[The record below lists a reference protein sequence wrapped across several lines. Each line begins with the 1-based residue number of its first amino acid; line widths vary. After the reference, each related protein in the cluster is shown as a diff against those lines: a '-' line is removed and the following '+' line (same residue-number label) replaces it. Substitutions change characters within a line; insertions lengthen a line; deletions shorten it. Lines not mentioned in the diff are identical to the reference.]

1 MAQFITIHRAPGLSR
16 EEVAGNAE
24 HVHKATGATFRQ
36 IYVNLAAGFLVT
48 IFEAESQD
56 DLEECFETLGFPFDE
71 IHELHFAQSRDE
83 MEGMLKGM
91 GKI

>member
-1 MAQFITIHRAPGLSR
+1 MAQYITIHRAPGLSR

-24 HVHKATGATFRQ
+24 HVFKAAGATFRQ

-56 DLEECFETLGFPFDE
+56 DLE
-71 IHELHFAQSRDE
+71 
-83 MEGMLKGM
+83 GMLRGARFPVR
-91 GKI
+91 

>member
-1 MAQFITIHRAPGLSR
+1 MAQFITIHRAPGLSQ

-24 HVHKATGATFRQ
+24 HVFKAAGATFRQ

-56 DLEECFETLGFPFDE
+56 DLEECFEELGFPFDE
-71 IHELHFAQSRDE
+71 IHELQFAQSRDE